1 MMGRWDG
8 GKGNEGKTREP
19 SKPRIKGVGGERCVV
34 ESFKE
39 EHRGGGGITL
49 CAAGGGVVE
58 REGGEE
64 GREEVS

>member
-1 MMGRWDG
+1 MGRWDG

-39 EHRGGGGITL
+39 EHRGGGDNSV
-49 CAAGGGVVE
+49 CGG
-58 REGGEE
+58 RRGEYN
-64 GREEVS
+64 